1 MPDASRRRP
10 RDLRN
15 AGFWPN
21 NGPLQPL
28 GFCRPVDLLFIASY
42 SPLVGGPSPLN
53 PAHEFWTGD
62 HDGGKAREKGQ
73 KAPGTHSS
81 TGPHPTSRS
90 THRAPPIFA
99 SRYALDS
106 RLCPVA
112 SEGRPCPS
120 PTSPAFF
127 VKPKTVSRHSS
138 SIAFALLIPALDYA
152 RSRRR
157 HLTATPRLHRDYG
170 ALSVLHIAL
179 HQPLS
184 LSAAIGTLDPPNP
197 PSGPATVHRP
207 SGAMGGA
214 AAATATAS
222 KPDDL
227 QCCCGRQECAFLRH
241 NCSVLLSVE
250 RDVHVAAKMG
260 QVCCSAAH
268 LHSFVC
274 DCISILNIARVV
286 LCPTTPGLCACG
298 LGAAVSLCL

>member
-1 MPDASRRRP
+1 MPDACRRRP
-10 RDLRN
+10 HDLRN

-21 NGPLQPL
+21 NAPLQPL

-42 SPLVGGPSPLN
+42 GPLWWVGRVRSIQQ
-53 PAHEFWTGD
+53 HEFWTGD

-73 KAPGTHSS
+73 KA
-81 TGPHPTSRS
+81 HPTSRS
-90 THRAPPIFA
+90 THRVPPILA

-138 SIAFALLIPALDYA
+138 PIAFALLIPALDYA

-179 HQPLS
+179 HQPVS
-184 LSAAIGTLDPPNP
+184 FSAAIGTLDPPNP

-214 AAATATAS
+214 AAATATATAS

-286 LCPTTPGLCACG
+286 LCPTTPGLRACG